1 MKKRIN
7 LLITIGIFIFPAL
20 MISCSENEGLKTE
33 SENSNMQ
40 ARNEEGPRD
49 TYAANVQDEE
59 QQSFKDATAKQTKK
73 LIRKG
78 NLTIESKHIE
88 KSKARLDKALKSL
101 DGYYDN
107 EQFSKS
113 NYEQRYS
120 LKLRVPAKNF
130 DRVLE
135 IIDGGDD
142 EIISKDIKTDDV
154 SAEYVDIETRLKS
167 KRAYLQRYEDFLSKA
182 KTMDELLQI
191 QEKIRALI
199 EEIESAEARLSFLD
213 DQVGYSTLN
222 IKLYK
227 PIQNQASY
235 EEPGFLDKAQNS
247 LETGWSG
254 IVVLFLGLLSIWPL
268 LLILIPAGIYGY
280 KKLKDPRK
288 SN

>member
-1 MKKRIN
+1 MKKIN
-7 LLITIGIFIFPAL
+7 LLGTIGIFVFPAL
-20 MISCSENEGLKTE
+20 LFSCSENKEFDME
-33 SENSNMQ
+33 SKNGNIQ
-40 ARNEEGPRD
+40 ARNEESSGG
-49 TYAANVQDEE
+49 TYANAQDED
-59 QQSFKDATAKQTKK
+59 QQFKKDATPKQTKK

-88 KSKARLDKALKSL
+88 KSKLRLDQALKSL

-113 NYEQRYS
+113 DYEQRYS

-130 DRVLE
+130 DRVLQ
-135 IIDGGDD
+135 IIDGGGDQ
-142 EIISKDIKTDDV
+142 IISKDIQTDDV

-182 KTMDELLQI
+182 KSMDELLQI

-227 PIQNQASY
+227 PIPHQRFS

-280 KKLKDPRK
+280 KKLK
-288 SN
+288 